1 VYSWAPSCGLTDG
14 VLVEDVESKM
24 VGGRMAEKSAKKK
37 MEDRKGVE
45 GEVRS

>member
-1 VYSWAPSCGLTDG
+1 LTDG

>member
-1 VYSWAPSCGLTDG
+1 MVFWL
-14 VLVEDVESKM
+14 KM
-24 VGGRMAEKSAKKK
+24 WKVRWVGGRMAEKSAKKK